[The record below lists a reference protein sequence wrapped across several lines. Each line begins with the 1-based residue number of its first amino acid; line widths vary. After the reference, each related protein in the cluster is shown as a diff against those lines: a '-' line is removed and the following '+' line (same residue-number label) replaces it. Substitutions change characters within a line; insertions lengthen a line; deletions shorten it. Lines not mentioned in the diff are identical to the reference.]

1 MVSTLSAGQS
11 LNDAIGL
18 SGNDVLRVKLSAALN
33 ANDAHSIDI
42 KYHKNCW
49 LRNVSNVLRT
59 KQSSAEE
66 SRSDFIREAA
76 ARIEFLAITETALRE
91 GQILTMSDLQSTM
104 EDTLTENEAS
114 KATCS
119 RKALKALLES
129 EIPDIE
135 FHKPKRRNEPE
146 RVSVKETRD
155 EAIQLAENM
164 KARCNKDMRVLF
176 DAAAYLRKAINKGKR
191 WEFTGTLED
200 ADNVVPEELYLFS
213 RWLIQGSKRN
223 TLSKKKLEDVKKR
236 AMSLSQT
243 VITMCLTDRQRNNRK
258 SETLRL
264 SREMPQQLAVGLAV
278 HQATRSKE
286 LVNMLHGFGMA
297 VEYNRLMRVE
307 AQIEA
312 TILQQ
317 IEENGGVYIPPDI
330 VMGRHIYFAVDN
342 VDFAED
348 TYDGQRTLHGTAMAI
363 YQKKESQDEVRE
375 LR

>member
-18 SGNDVLRVKLSAALN
+18 SGNDVLRVQLSAALN

-49 LRNVSNVLRT
+49 LRNVNNVLRT
-59 KQSSAEE
+59 KQSSADE
-66 SRSDFIREAA
+66 SRLDFISEAA

-129 EIPDIE
+129 VIPDIE
-135 FHKPKRRNEPE
+135 FHKPKRKNEPE

-164 KARCNKDMRVLF
+164 KARCNKDMQVLF

-191 WEFTGTLED
+191 WEFTGTFED
-200 ADNVVPEELYLFS
+200 AHP
-213 RWLIQGSKRN
+213 
-223 TLSKKKLEDVKKR
+223 
-236 AMSLSQT
+236 
-243 VITMCLTDRQRNNRK
+243 
-258 SETLRL
+258 
-264 SREMPQQLAVGLAV
+264 
-278 HQATRSKE
+278 
-286 LVNMLHGFGMA
+286 
-297 VEYNRLMRVE
+297 RV
-307 AQIEA
+307 
-312 TILQQ
+312 
-317 IEENGGVYIPPDI
+317 
-330 VMGRHIYFAVDN
+330 
-342 VDFAED
+342 
-348 TYDGQRTLHGTAMAI
+348 
-363 YQKKESQDEVRE
+363 
-375 LR
+375 